1 MGSKAARRVWVIEEG
16 YDPETGEPSGTYDR
30 QAAAELL
37 ADLEGTLARVGGMV
51 NMTVR
56 RVQIGE
62 AMGEPVAEA
71 RELVVT
77 WDSFTP
83 LERLEGEGEEDGPE
97 QDAPAPD
104 EEHPLV
110 AGDDDDTRTAAEIA
124 AEFGEEPV
132 TEVA

>member
-83 LERLEGEGEEDGPE
+83 LERVEDGPE

-124 AEFGEEPV
+124 AEFGEEPA